1 MVKRI
6 LSFILIGLLL
16 AATPL
21 WAAQVTAVADRN
33 RIGEGDSLHLEL
45 RVQGK
50 PAADPDLN
58 VLRQDWD
65 ILNRSRNSQVQIVNG
80 DFTRSLVISLTLMP
94 KRSGEVKIPAVCFG
108 SDCSLPLPIQV
119 STQPLATSA
128 GDELLLEADVEPK
141 QVLVGQQVVLTIRV
155 LHRGTLTSASLNNV
169 QPQGV
174 PADIQ
179 PLGEDR
185 NFETNRD
192 GYHYQGIERRYA
204 LFPQQAGELLLP
216 RLTLQAQVASAD
228 GFGAFG
234 TSTRNLRRF
243 SPALTVQVAA
253 QPANGNGRL
262 WLPATA
268 VTLTDSWQ
276 HQSPQ
281 FRVGEP
287 VTRTLT
293 LQVTGLPAAH
303 LPDLSLPLPSGWKS
317 YPDQPVRNDSDASSG
332 VVGTLEQKIAVVPTA
347 AGTLKLPGFD
357 LDWYDVNSGQ
367 WQVAKVAP
375 LSVTVAPAAPGSV
388 SQPPPSVAPPA
399 PAPAQSAPPESA
411 PAPVPQPKP
420 AAQASPTHQ
429 ISPWLWVSCGLA
441 IGWLLTLLWW
451 WQQRRRQPQGRVD
464 SIPEKPLEVRERDAF
479 KQLLVAARSNDP
491 AATRQAL
498 VVWGRSR
505 WPERCSNLEQLAL
518 LLDEPLQIL
527 IENLSR
533 ELYSKTAGAW
543 QGEDLM
549 RELQRWRGQK
559 VEKGK
564 TVDLP
569 PLYPAG
575 KPGSREPL

>member
-21 WAAQVTAVADRN
+21 WAAQVTAVTDRD

-50 PAADPDLN
+50 PAADPDLS
-58 VLRQDWD
+58 VLEQDWD

-94 KRSGEVKIPAVCFG
+94 KRSGEVKVPAVCFG
-108 SDCSLPLPIQV
+108 ADCSLPLPIQV
-119 STQPLATSA
+119 STQPLATVA

-169 QPQGV
+169 KPQGV

-179 PLGEDR
+179 ALGEDR
-185 NFETNRD
+185 NFETKRD
-192 GYHYQGIERRYA
+192 GYRYQGIERRYA

-216 RLTLQAQVASAD
+216 RLTLQAQVASAN

-234 TSTRNLRRF
+234 TSTRDLRRF

-253 QPANGNGRL
+253 QPAASNGRL

-276 HQSPQ
+276 QQPPQ

-303 LPDLSLPLPSGWKS
+303 LPDLNLPLPTGWKS
-317 YPDQPVRNDSDASSG
+317 YPDQPVRNDSDVSSG
-332 VVGTLEQKIAVVPTA
+332 VVGTLEQKIAVVPTKD
-347 AGTLKLPGFD
+347 GTLKLPGFD

-367 WQVAKVAP
+367 WQIAKIAP
-375 LSVTVAPAAPGSV
+375 VKVTVAPAAPGSV
-388 SQPPPSVAPPA
+388 SQPPSSVAPPVPVPA
-399 PAPAQSAPPESA
+399 NPAPLESA
-411 PAPVPQPKP
+411 PAAEPPPKI
-420 AAQASPTHQ
+420 AAQAPPASG
-429 ISPWLWVSCGLA
+429 SFPWLWVSCGLA
-441 IGWLLTLLWW
+441 VGWLLTLLCWW
-451 WQQRRRQPQGRVD
+451 RQHRRQQQDRIDPAM
-464 SIPEKPLEVRERDAF
+464 EEPLEVREKEAF
-479 KQLLVAARSNDP
+479 KHLLAAAQGNDP
-491 AATRQAL
+491 VATRQAL
-498 VVWGRSR
+498 ASWGRSR
-505 WPERCSNLEQLAL
+505 WPATAGNLEQLAL
-518 LLDEPLQIL
+518 QLDEPLQAAISQ
-527 IENLSR
+527 LSR
-533 ELYSKTAGAW
+533 ALYSQTGGDW
-543 QGEDLM
+543 QGDVLIG
-549 RELQRWRGQK
+549 ELKRWRGQK
-559 VEKGK
+559 VEKSK
-564 TVDLP
+564 TVDLQ
-569 PLYPAG
+569 PLYPAR
-575 KPGSREPL
+575 K